1 MNTELIRRALVN
13 VQGALSGSDEYFH
26 KLIDEALAE
35 LSAPPDPDEHLPDDQ
50 YLAKKQERF
59 ALNPQ
64 SDEDPAP
71 VLVAFSEAERL
82 TAMDEYE
89 YSLEQNT
96 SYPVQQRLDMTAAF
110 GAGIRHANTRAVSV
124 DQLVEAATEVLDGMD
139 NSISFIYVDDLREAF
154 TKLLTVSNS

>member
-1 MNTELIRRALVN
+1 MNTEKELQDAPV
-13 VQGALSGSDEYFH
+13 EYNQM
-26 KLIDEALAE
+26 EAAAWARGFNTAIAE
-35 LSAPPDPDEHLPDDQ
+35 LSKPPDPDEHLPDDQ

-139 NSISFIYVDDLREAF
+139 NSTSFIYVDELREAF
-154 TKLLTVSNS
+154 TKLVNK